1 MPLTSEV
8 FTVEVSDHVATLW
21 LDRPE
26 KRNAMG
32 HAFRNDLPEL
42 VRQLDAD
49 PEVRCI
55 ILAAKGPAFTVGL
68 DLVEFGSVL
77 GGGAGR
83 SSQAQRA
90 QALQGEVRRLQASI
104 SSLETTDKPV
114 IAAVHGWCIGGG
126 IDLITAADIRLASS
140 DAVFSVRETKIA
152 IVADVGTL
160 QRLPRIVGP
169 GIAAELVY
177 TGKDFDAA
185 EAERVGLLN
194 HVYDSP
200 EALLDAARMMAA
212 EIASNAPLTVQGA
225 KHVMMRGRDLSVE
238 DSLEYVAIWNSA
250 NLASN
255 DLNEAMAAFL
265 ERRTPNFSGS

>member
-1 MPLTSEV
+1 MSLVSEV
-8 FTVEVSDHVATLW
+8 FTAEKDDHVATLW

-32 HAFRNDLPEL
+32 TAFWNDLPRL
-42 VRQLDAD
+42 VEELDAD

-55 ILAAKGPAFTVGL
+55 LLAARGKAFTVGL
-68 DLVEFGSVL
+68 DLVEFGGIL
-77 GGGAGR
+77 GDGSGTK
-83 SSQAQRA
+83 SQAQRA
-90 QALQGEVRRLQASI
+90 QSLHREVRRLQASI
-104 SSLETTDKPV
+104 SCLEQTDKPV
-114 IAAVHGWCIGGG
+114 IAAIHGWCIGGG

-169 GIAAELVY
+169 GHAAELVY

-185 EAERVGLLN
+185 EAERVGLIN
-194 HVYDSP
+194 RVYDSAETLLS
-200 EALLDAARMMAA
+200 EARQMAA
-212 EIASNAPLTVQGA
+212 DIAANAPLTVQGA
-225 KHVMMRGRDLSVE
+225 KHVMRRGRDMSVE
-238 DSLEYVAIWNSA
+238 DSLEYVAVWNSA
-250 NLASN
+250 NLRSN

-265 ERRTPNFSGS
+265 ERRPPNFSGS